1 MNLKQTGWQGADW
14 THLGEDRDKWWALV
28 NTVWS
33 LQVP

>member
-1 MNLKQTGWQGADW
+1 VNLKQTGWQGADW
-14 THLGEDRDKWWALV
+14 THLSEDRDKWCALV